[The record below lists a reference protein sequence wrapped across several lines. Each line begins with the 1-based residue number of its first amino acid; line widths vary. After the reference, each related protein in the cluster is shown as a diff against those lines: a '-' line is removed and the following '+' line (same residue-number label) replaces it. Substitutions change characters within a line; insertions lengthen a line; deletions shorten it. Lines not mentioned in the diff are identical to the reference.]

1 VRQFVHGLS
10 LPFHLA
16 RALRSDARAWRRYL
30 WVGIVQSLVILAL
43 ALTCSG
49 SADEAVDRAQERAER
64 AQEAARAEAADT
76 TAAGEPQH
84 FKREVSRKSP
94 RLETNLV
101 IEELEF
107 WAALF
112 AALQIAQWVVIAL
125 SRDYHDAISRDASLL
140 TALEPED
147 EPLTP
152 RLRVDLK
159 WMGKK
164 FSRRMRAF
172 LIIMAGMPA
181 FFLLSAPFYFARDE
195 LLTVLVSLWSAYWV
209 VVFTTS
215 KTARAWDDTSGRQP
229 WFLRTWNWL
238 TTRVPGLRWGFLQA
252 YGRFWAKRSSALF
265 SPALELEKQPWA
277 FAGLAVIRTLTML
290 PLVKCFL
297 RPLIPV
303 AAAHLILAQRS
314 VAPAEPV
321 EPSAPPVQP
330 AAPSSANA
338 A

>member
-1 VRQFVHGLS
+1 VRQFIHGLS

-30 WVGIVQSLVILAL
+30 WVGIVQSLVILTL
-43 ALTCSG
+43 GLVFNG
-49 SADEAVDRAQERAER
+49 SANEAVDAAQERAQQAAPSVVEPKP
-64 AQEAARAEAADT
+64 ALEEAPAKVDDSKPGR
-76 TAAGEPQH
+76 
-84 FKREVSRKSP
+84 RSP
-94 RLETNLV
+94 RVTTKLD
-101 IEELEF
+101 IEF

-112 AALQIAQWVVIAL
+112 AVLQIVQWVVIAL

-140 TALEPED
+140 TAIEPED

-152 RLRVDLK
+152 RIRLDVA

-164 FSRRMRAF
+164 FSRRLRAF
-172 LIIMAGMPA
+172 LIFLAGMPA
-181 FFLLSAPFYFARDE
+181 LFMFTSPFYFARAD
-195 LLTVLVSLWSAYWV
+195 LLTVLVTLWSAYWL

-215 KTARAWDDTSGRQP
+215 KSALAWEDTSGREP
-229 WFLRTWNWL
+229 WFLRGWNWL

-252 YGRFWAKRSSALF
+252 YGRFLANRSRSVF

-277 FAGLAVIRTLTML
+277 FAGLAVIRALAIL

-303 AAAHLILAQRS
+303 AAAHLILAQRTH
-314 VAPAEPV
+314 APTVPLEQAAL
-321 EPSAPPVQP
+321 PSQP
-330 AAPSSANA
+330 APSSSASA